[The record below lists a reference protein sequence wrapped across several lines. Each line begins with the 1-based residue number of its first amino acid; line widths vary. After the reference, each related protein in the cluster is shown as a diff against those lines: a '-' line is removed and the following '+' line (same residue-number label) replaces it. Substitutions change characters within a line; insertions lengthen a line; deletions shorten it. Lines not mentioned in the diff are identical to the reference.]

1 MNPENNATEID
12 YIGSDDLVF
21 YNDASGEI
29 HTGGFS
35 VNSILMKSNLSPII
49 TMNNLNIIS
58 GGAGARTKVSDL
70 FNDLAVPNWVLSYN
84 NRIVGQAYKDHIHD
98 VDDNEDD
105 VIGEDLHDKL
115 LQLISYHN
123 NSKPTKKLSRKKKP
137 TINKSKTRK
146 HST

>member
-1 MNPENNATEID
+1 MNQENNGTEIN

-35 VNSILMKSNLSPII
+35 VNSILMKSNLSPIV

-84 NRIVGQAYKDHIHD
+84 NRIIGQAYKNHIHD
-98 VDDNEDD
+98 VDDDDD
-105 VIGEDLHDKL
+105 VIPDDLHEKL
-115 LQLISYHN
+115 LQLIAYHD
-123 NSKPTKKLSRKKKP
+123 NSKPKKKLSRKKKL
-137 TINKSKTRK
+137 TVNKSKTRK